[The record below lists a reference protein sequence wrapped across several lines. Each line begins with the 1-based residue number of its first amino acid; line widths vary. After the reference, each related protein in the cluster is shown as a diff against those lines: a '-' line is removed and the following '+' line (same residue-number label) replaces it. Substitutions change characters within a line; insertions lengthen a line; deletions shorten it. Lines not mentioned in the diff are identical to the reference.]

1 MYHKILSLSIP
12 NIISNITI
20 PLVGMADLA
29 IVGLIGSDTMLS
41 AIAIGTAV
49 FNMLYYTFAF
59 LRMGTSGITA
69 QAYGRKDFSQMSV
82 VILRGAALA
91 LLLSIVILLLSP
103 LIISGSL
110 WFMDGSMEAEVA
122 AASYFNIRIWAAPA
136 TLMLYVIQGWF
147 IGMQNSKSPMWIAL
161 IINVIN
167 IVLSYIFAIVLG
179 FGLDG
184 VAYGTL
190 IAQWSGVFLSLIFL
204 LRFYKSVFRR
214 AKIGHHTIREI
225 MDGKRLRS
233 FFFLNAD
240 ILIRTLCLVSV
251 VTYFTKASS
260 TLGDATLSANTI
272 LMQLF
277 TLFSYFMDGFAYAGE
292 SLSGKF
298 YGAGSHSMLKLSISK
313 LFKIGFY
320 LSLLFSVLYIIGG
333 DYIIGIFTRSESVID
348 VARNYLI
355 WAAAIPLCGFAA
367 FLWDGVLVGM
377 TLSHILRNSMLIA
390 TSVFFAIYFSLGWL
404 WGNDALWIAFLFF
417 LITRGFVQ
425 WLSTLKVLKSE
436 IDLSRFWNRRVDML
450 KERLKRRH

>member
-1 MYHKILSLSIP
+1 MYHKILSLSFP

-41 AIAIGTAV
+41 AIAIGTAI
-49 FNMLYYTFAF
+49 FNMLYYTFTF
-59 LRMGTSGITA
+59 LRMGTSGVTA

-82 VILRGAALA
+82 VLLRGTALS
-91 LLLSIVILLLSP
+91 LLLSFIILLLSP
-103 LIISGSL
+103 FIISGSL
-110 WFMDGSMEAEVA
+110 WFMEGSEEVEAA
-122 AASYFNIRIWAAPA
+122 AASYYAIRIWAAPA
-136 TLMLYVIQGWF
+136 TLMLYVFQGWF
-147 IGMQNSKSPMWIAL
+147 IGMQNSKSPMYIAL

-167 IVLSYIFAIVLG
+167 ITLSYIFAITLG
-179 FGLDG
+179 YGLDG

-190 IAQWSGVFLSLIFL
+190 IAQWSGVCLALIFL
-204 LRFYKSVFRR
+204 LRFYKTVFRR
-214 AKIGHHTIREI
+214 AKIGRHTVQEI
-225 MDGKRLRS
+225 LNGRKLRS
-233 FFFLNAD
+233 FFFLNVD

-260 TLGDATLSANTI
+260 VVGDSTLSANTI
-272 LMQLF
+272 LMQFF

-292 SLSGKF
+292 SLAGKF
-298 YGAGSHSMLKLSISK
+298 YGAGSHSMLKLCISK

-320 LSLLFSVLYIIGG
+320 LSLIFTMLYIIGG
-333 DYIIGIFTRSESVID
+333 DYLIAIFTSSDSVID
-348 VARNYLI
+348 VARDYLI

-367 FLWDGVLVGM
+367 FLWDGILVGM

-390 TSVFFAIYFSLGWL
+390 TAVFFTLYFSLSWL

-425 WLSTLKVLKSE
+425 WLSTRKVLKSE

-450 KERLKRRH
+450 KERIKRWH